1 MKCRCCGSE
10 KLDLVLD
17 LGDQPWGNNFISI
30 KSEEKAKNY
39 PLKLFFCCNCKMLQL
54 DYAIPKEEM
63 FVKHTYLSGTTSSLR
78 KHFLEVTNYALTQI
92 NIEKNNYILD
102 IGGNDGTI

>member
-39 PLKLFFCCNCKMLQL
+39 PLKLFFVVIARCYSLTMQ
-54 DYAIPKEEM
+54 Y
-63 FVKHTYLSGTTSSLR
+63 LR
-78 KHFLEVTNYALTQI
+78 KKCSL
-92 NIEKNNYILD
+92 NIPIYLVQRVL
-102 IGGNDGTI
+102 